1 MRIRCKTVGAAPSVS
16 TQFPP
21 HHHLPMCSSMPSF
34 LHKSSRD
41 QWLRSSDA
49 CRPGLAVKVATVAI
63 LAAVVGFTGCTD
75 PGSPGVDGD
84 KARTYPYRIVTT
96 CGMVTDMVRNVA
108 GDKAQVVGLM
118 GPAVDPHLHKPT
130 RSDVRTLSE
139 ADIVFYVGLMLEGR
153 MADTFVSLAGSGKP
167 VYAVTDVLNESQ
179 LREPPEFEGHW
190 DPHVWMNVALWSEC
204 AQGVAERLAEFDPA
218 NAQYYR
224 DNAARYRQ
232 ELETLD
238 AYVRQTIAS
247 IPEQQRKLITA
258 HDAFGYFGEAY
269 GMQVHS
275 PQGITTESEP
285 SVEDVNQLVDLV
297 VQNKIRAVFV
307 ESSVNPKGIRA
318 IQQGA
323 EQRGWKLELGGKLFS
338 DAMGAEGTYEGT
350 YIGMMD
356 HNATTIARALG
367 GEAPPGGMQGR
378 LAAAAQAE

>member
-1 MRIRCKTVGAAPSVS
+1 MLA
-16 TQFPP
+16 FPP
-21 HHHLPMCSSMPSF
+21 KLYQF
-34 LHKSSRD
+34 LGLDPRNARRPRLATHFA
-41 QWLRSSDA
+41 WL
-49 CRPGLAVKVATVAI
+49 AI
-63 LAAVVGFTGCTD
+63 FAMLAAVTGCKD
-75 PGSPGVDGD
+75 LGSAGGNVN
-84 KARTYPYRIVTT
+84 ARMYPYRIVTT
-96 CGMVTDMVRNVA
+96 CGMVTDMVRNIA
-108 GDKAQVVGLM
+108 GDKAEVTGLM
-118 GPAVDPHLHKPT
+118 GPTVDPHLHKPT
-130 RSDVRTLSE
+130 RSDVRALSE
-139 ADIVFYVGLMLEGR
+139 ADVVFYVGLMLEGR
-153 MADTFVSLAGSGKP
+153 MADTFVSLAASGKP
-167 VYAVTDVLNESQ
+167 VYAVTEVIDRSK

-204 AQGVAERLAEFDPA
+204 AQGVAQRLAEFDPA

-224 DNAARYRQ
+224 DNAARYRE
-232 ELETLD
+232 ELAALD

-247 IPEQQRKLITA
+247 IPEGQRMLITA

-269 GMQVHS
+269 GLKVQS

-297 VQNKIRAVFV
+297 VRNKIRAIFV

-323 EQRGWKLELGGKLFS
+323 EQRGWKLALGGRLFS

-367 GEAPPGGMQGR
+367 GEAPEGGMQGR
-378 LAAAAQAE
+378 LTPAAAEE